1 MQYIFLFFLEQDNKG
16 ENMKVKKRIL
26 KYLMIF
32 ILGFI
37 FLINGIYFYAKLC
50 PKLDIKNVNTFYL
63 YTNNDELYFEGSG
76 EKEWVDL
83 NNISDNLIKATINI
97 EDKKFY
103 EHHGVDILRVIKA
116 TFNNIKNGEIVEG
129 ASTITQQY
137 AKNLYLDFDKTFKR
151 KLNELWYTIQI
162 ESHYT
167 KDEILEG
174 YLNTINYGH
183 GNYGIK
189 NASQYYFNK
198 DPSDLTLA
206 ESCILANIPKSPTNY
221 SPINNYELAKQRQEN
236 TLKTFLKN
244 EVITREEYD
253 EAISEEIII
262 YGKKEKINLTTLMY
276 YQDAVFKELKDLKGI
291 PSTYLES
298 GGLKIY
304 TNLDLKAQTILE
316 ENINKTIKND
326 KLQVNSV
333 IMEPK
338 TGKITALV
346 GGRDYNKSQFNRS
359 INSKRQVGSTIKP
372 ILYYTAL
379 ENGFTASS
387 AFLSEKTSFNL
398 ANNMIYTPQNYGD
411 IYGNKEISMAAAIAL
426 SDNVYAIKTHLF
438 LGEKA
443 MIDTAYKMGIKT
455 KLEEI
460 ASLPL
465 GTTELNILE
474 ITNAY
479 ATLAN
484 NGIKNEPYLIS
495 KVTDMN
501 DNVLYEHKDNSLQVL
516 DPDYVYILN
525 NLLSLTYDYD
535 MVDYSYPTNIS
546 IRALLSHKYGIK
558 SGSTDTDNWVIGF
571 NPNAVMSIWVG
582 YDDNTPLLV
591 DDYKYV
597 KKIWANTMEGYLK
610 DKDNEWY
617 EKPENVVGVFVNPIS
632 GELANE
638 NTKKKKLF
646 YYLIGTEPTNIQT
659 VMKEDKEKKSIN

>member
-1 MQYIFLFFLEQDNKG
+1 
-16 ENMKVKKRIL
+16 MKFKKRIL
-26 KYLMIF
+26 KYFIIL

-37 FLINGIYFYAKLC
+37 FLINGVYFYAKLI

-63 YTNNDELYFEGSG
+63 YTKSNELYFEGSG
-76 EKEWVDL
+76 EKEWVNL
-83 NNISDNLIKATINI
+83 KNISNNLIKATINI

-162 ESHYT
+162 ESHYS

-189 NASQYYFNK
+189 NASNFYFNK
-198 DPSDLTLA
+198 DPKDLTLA

-221 SPINNYELAKQRQEN
+221 SPINNYDLAKKRQEN
-236 TLKTFLKN
+236 TLKMFLKN
-244 EVITREEYD
+244 KVITEKEYN
-253 EAISEEIII
+253 EAINEEIVI

-276 YQDAVFKELKDLKGI
+276 YQDAVFKELRDLKGI
-291 PSTYLES
+291 PKTYIDS

-304 TNLDLKAQTILE
+304 TNLDIKAQTILE
-316 ENINKTIKND
+316 NNINKTIKND

-338 TGKITALV
+338 TGKILALV

-398 ANNMIYTPQNYGD
+398 ANNITYTPQNYGE

-465 GTTELNILE
+465 GTTELNIIE

-479 ATLAN
+479 ATLAS
-484 NGIKNEPYLIS
+484 NGIKTEPYLIS

-501 DNVLYEHKDNSLQVL
+501 DNVIYEHKDKSMQVL
-516 DPDYVYILN
+516 DEDYVYILN
-525 NLLSLTYDYD
+525 NMLSLTYDYD
-535 MVDYSYPTNIS
+535 MIDYSYPTNIS

-610 DKDNEWY
+610 NTENQWY
-617 EKPENVVGVFVNPIS
+617 EKPENIVGVFVDPIS
-632 GELANE
+632 GNLPTEK
-638 NTKKKKLF
+638 TKKKKLF
-646 YYLIGTEPTNIQT
+646 YYLIGTEPTNIET
-659 VMKEDKEKKSIN
+659 VIKENKEKKD

>member
-1 MQYIFLFFLEQDNKG
+1 
-16 ENMKVKKRIL
+16 MKLKKRIF
-26 KYLMIF
+26 KYTIITILIF
-32 ILGFI
+32 IF
-37 FLINGIYFYAKLC
+37 FINGVYFYAKLI

-63 YTNNDELYFEGSG
+63 YTKNDELYFQGSG
-76 EKEWVDL
+76 EKEWVNLSD
-83 NNISDNLIKATINI
+83 ISKNLIKATINI

-103 EHHGVDILRVIKA
+103 EHHGVDVLRVIKA
-116 TFNNIKNGEIVEG
+116 TFDNIRSGKIKEG

-137 AKNLYLDFDKTFKR
+137 AKNLYLDFDKTLSR
-151 KLNELWYTIQI
+151 KINELWYTIQI
-162 ESHYT
+162 ETHYS

-189 NASQYYFNK
+189 NASQFYFNK
-198 DPSDLTLA
+198 DPKDLTLA
-206 ESCILANIPKSPTNY
+206 ESCILANIPKSPNNY
-221 SPINNYELAKQRQEN
+221 SPINNFELSKKRQEK
-236 TLKTFLKN
+236 TLNMLLKDK
-244 EVITREEYD
+244 VITEDEYN
-253 EAISEEIII
+253 EAINEEIKL

-276 YQDAVFKELKDLKGI
+276 YQDAVFKELQTLKGI
-291 PSTYLES
+291 PSTYLDS

-304 TNLDLKAQTILE
+304 TNLDLEAQTILE

-333 IMEPK
+333 IMDPSDA
-338 TGKITALV
+338 KIIALV
-346 GGRDYNKSQFNRS
+346 GGRDYNKSQYNRT

-372 ILYYTAL
+372 ILYYSAL

-387 AFLSEKTSFNL
+387 SFLSEKTTFNL
-398 ANNMIYTPQNYGD
+398 ANNMTYTPQNYGEL
-411 IYGNKEISMAAAIAL
+411 YGNKEISMAEAIAL

-438 LGEKA
+438 LGEKT

-455 KLEEI
+455 TLNEV

-474 ITNAY
+474 ITNTY

-484 NGIKNEPYLIS
+484 NGTRNEPYLIN

-501 DNVLYEHKDNSLQVL
+501 GNVLYEHKDNSLQVL
-516 DPDYVYILN
+516 DEDYIFILN
-525 NLLSLTYDYD
+525 NLLTLTYDYD
-535 MVDYSYPTNIS
+535 MIDYSYPTNIS
-546 IRALLSHKYGIK
+546 IRALLSHKYGVK

-571 NPNAVMSIWVG
+571 NKNAVMSIWVG
-582 YDDNTPLLV
+582 YDDNTSLLV

-597 KKIWANTMEGYLK
+597 KKIWANTMEKYLK
-610 DKDNEWY
+610 DKNDDWY
-617 EKPENVVGVFVNPIS
+617 EKPENIVGVLVDPIS

-638 NTKKKKLF
+638 NTKKKKVF
-646 YYLIGTEPTNIQT
+646 YYLRGTEPTNAQI
-659 VMKEDKEKKSIN
+659 VIREVKEKKD

>member
-1 MQYIFLFFLEQDNKG
+1 MRFKNK
-16 ENMKVKKRIL
+16 IL
-26 KYLMIF
+26 KYLFITILIIIF
-32 ILGFI
+32 F
-37 FLINGIYFYAKLC
+37 INGIYFYAKLR

-63 YTNNDELYFEGSG
+63 YTKNDELYFQGSG
-76 EKEWVDL
+76 EKEWISL
-83 NNISDNLIKATINI
+83 NDISNNLIKATINI

-103 EHHGVDILRVIKA
+103 EHHGVDILRVLKA
-116 TFNNIKNGEIVEG
+116 TFNNIKTGKIKEG

-137 AKNLYLDFDKTFKR
+137 AKNLYLDFDKTLGR

-162 ESHYT
+162 ETHYS

-189 NASQYYFNK
+189 NASNFYFNK
-198 DPSDLTLA
+198 DPKDLTLA
-206 ESCILANIPKSPTNY
+206 ESCILANIPKSPNNY
-221 SPINNYELAKQRQEN
+221 SPINNYELSKQRKEN
-236 TLKTFLKN
+236 TLNILLKDK
-244 EVITREEYD
+244 VITEEEYN
-253 EAISEEIII
+253 EAIHEEIKL

-276 YQDAVFKELKDLKGI
+276 YQDAVFKELKTLNGI

-304 TNLDLKAQTILE
+304 TNLDLEAQTILE
-316 ENINKTIKND
+316 DNINKTIKND
-326 KLQVNSV
+326 KLQVNSI
-333 IMEPK
+333 IMDP
-338 TGKITALV
+338 TDAKIIALV
-346 GGRDYNKSQFNRS
+346 GGRDYSKSQYNRT

-379 ENGFTASS
+379 ENGFTSS
-387 AFLSEKTSFNL
+387 SSFLSQKTTFNL
-398 ANNMIYTPQNYGD
+398 SNNTIYTPQNYGEL
-411 IYGNKEISMAAAIAL
+411 YGNKEISMALAIAL

-465 GTTELNILE
+465 GTTELNIIE

-501 DNVLYEHKDNSLQVL
+501 GNTLYEHKNNSLQVL
-516 DPDYVYILN
+516 DEDYVYILN
-525 NLLSLTYDYD
+525 NMLSLTYDYD
-535 MVDYSYPTNIS
+535 MIDYSYPTNIS
-546 IRALLSHKYGIK
+546 IRALLSNKYGIK

-571 NPNAVMSIWVG
+571 NKNAVMSIWVG
-582 YDDNTPLLV
+582 YDDNKNLLE

-597 KKIWANTMEGYLK
+597 KKIWANTMEKYLK
-610 DKDNEWY
+610 DEDNEWY
-617 EKPENVVGVFVNPIS
+617 VKPENVVGVIVDPIN
-632 GELANE
+632 GEIPNK
-638 NTKKKKLF
+638 NTKKRKIF
-646 YYLIGTEPTNIQT
+646 YYIRGTEPYNIEN
-659 VMKEDKEKKSIN
+659 VVKEKKD